1 MSDQPMQGRVALLA
15 GASRGI
21 GAVTAQAFAAAG
33 ASVVLGARDTG
44 ALESVARG
52 IEADGGRAI
61 AVRTD
66 VTDVDSARNLVDQ
79 AMTAYGRLDYAFNNA
94 AGGPMPA
101 PLADIDPAEF
111 DLGIATHIRGTFLG
125 MKFQIGAMLASSGG
139 AIVNMA
145 SVAGVNGTANLAAYV
160 AGKAGIIGL
169 TKVAALDYADQGIR
183 VNVVAPGPILT
194 HHLQAAGPADG
205 RDVYADGQDRHG
217 QGGGADRALAL
228 LGPVLVHHRRRDSHR
243 RGATGREQA
252 TADVPSWPADG
263 ARPRRDDPAEPGMMP
278 AGQPAG
284 HTMPSWPDLAAPAAP
299 PQP

>member
-1 MSDQPMQGRVALLA
+1 MSNYFEEISMPDQPMQGRVALVA

-79 AMTAYGRLDYAFNNA
+79 AMTAYGRLDFAFNNA

-125 MKFQIGAMLASSGG
+125 MKFQIGAMLAGGGG

-169 TKVAALDYADQGIR
+169 TKVAALDYADQGVR
-183 VNVVAPGPILT
+183 VNVVAPGPIRTYHIEAAGEQAIHAASMSTPMRRMGTAAEVAQTVLWLCSDQASFVT
-194 HHLQAAGPADG
+194 GTVIPVDGGQAAGNKPPQMY
-205 RDVYADGQDRHG
+205 RQ
-217 QGGGADRALAL
+217 
-228 LGPVLVHHRRRDSHR
+228 
-243 RGATGREQA
+243 
-252 TADVPSWPADG
+252 
-263 ARPRRDDPAEPGMMP
+263 
-278 AGQPAG
+278 GQPMTDRPVTAG
-284 HTMPSWPDLAAPAAP
+284 G
-299 PQP
+299 